1 MSIAF
6 PRNELYWGGDIFV
19 TSHSPVNVTVCGLPI
34 MVVDVVV
41 SFILLVLSQ
50 DILAGHS
57 RDDRQVSRGS
67 LGNGRIAPVQ

>member
-1 MSIAF
+1 MRFLS
-6 PRNELYWGGDIFV
+6 P
-19 TSHSPVNVTVCGLPI
+19 SHSPVNVTVCGLPI

-41 SFILLVLSQ
+41 GFILLVLSQ

-67 LGNGRIAPVQ
+67 LGNGGIAPVQ